1 MWRDRKLVYM
11 MSTNSHPQG
20 DTTVRRK
27 DRDGTVQQ
35 VPCPPSVVTYNQF
48 MGGVNKGDQLRKYY
62 RVRCKTVKFYR
73 YVFWFLFDSSVLN
86 AFILVKNYRP
96 ATDAP
101 LRQETF
107 KNFRVPLALGLI
119 GDYHSRQRYSLP
131 APIRAASVGSTQPYA
146 KRRRIEV
153 GTSQEQQ
160 SHFPIKSSRSRCFY
174 CWNFKSHRRFD
185 TSVRCRG
192 CGKAFC
198 VVTRDPPD
206 DGPSCFER
214 YHTECI

>member
-1 MWRDRKLVYM
+1 MWRDRKLVYV

-35 VPCPPSVVTYNQF
+35 VPCPPSVVVYNQF
-48 MGGVNKGDQLRKYY
+48 MGGVDKGDQLRKYY
-62 RVRCKTVKFYR
+62 GVRCKTVKFYR

-131 APIRAASVGSTQPYA
+131 APIRAASVGSAQPVA

-160 SHFPIKSSRSRCFY
+160 SSSPS
-174 CWNFKSHRRFD
+174 KAPVVDVSIAG
-185 TSVRCRG
+185 TS
-192 CGKAFC
+192 KAIVALTLLC
-198 VVTRDPPD
+198 DAEGVGRLSVW
-206 DGPSCFER
+206 
-214 YHTECI
+214 